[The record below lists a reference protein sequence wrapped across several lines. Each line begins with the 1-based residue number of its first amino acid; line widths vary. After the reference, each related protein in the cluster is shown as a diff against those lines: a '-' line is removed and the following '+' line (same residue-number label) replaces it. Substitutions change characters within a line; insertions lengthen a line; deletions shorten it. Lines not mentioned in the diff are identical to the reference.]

1 MKQRKP
7 QSTFKTSEGLLV
19 EVYRVQAEDAH
30 YLVDLFEHLSTNSRY
45 MRYNQYLA
53 GIAPAIVQSEAEH
66 IALIDSAAG
75 LMLLAFVDLPDQPHA
90 PVAGARYVRTG
101 DPNQAEVAVSVRD
114 DMQHQGIGAQM
125 LLYLA
130 AEARRDGVGT
140 LVGTFQTSN
149 RRIWALLAESPYPST
164 TVIDGFQTTVSIDL
178 QSIRHAPE
186 AKSSAHLDIQPVR

>member
-1 MKQRKP
+1 MKHRK
-7 QSTFKTSEGLLV
+7 SEATFETSEGLLV
-19 EVYRVQAEDAH
+19 EVYRVQPEDAS
-30 YLVDLFEHLSTNSRY
+30 YLIDLFEHLSTNSRY
-45 MRYNQYLA
+45 MRFNQYLEGVDLVA
-53 GIAPAIVQSEAEH
+53 VQREADQ
-66 IALIDSAAG
+66 IALLDPAMG
-75 LMLLAFVDLPDQPHA
+75 LSFLAFADLPGQPDA
-90 PVAGARYVRTG
+90 PIAAARYVRTG
-101 DPNQAEVAVSVRD
+101 EPRQAEASISVRD

-130 AEARRDGVGT
+130 AEARRDSVGT

-164 TVIDGFQTTVSIDL
+164 TVIDGFQTAVSIDL